1 MKDIFEVF
9 WAIQLD
15 LGHES
20 YDDINGS
27 IVSLDDCSMKRR
39 QPLNFL
45 YFITEDITNVN
56 THGPNVFLLYR
67 LFFVSDNL

>member
-9 WAIQLD
+9 RAIQLD
-15 LGHES
+15 LSHES

-27 IVSLDDCSMKRR
+27 IVSLDDCSMKTR

-45 YFITEDITNVN
+45 DFVTEDISNVN
-56 THGPNVFLLYR
+56 THSPNVFLLDR
-67 LFFVSDNL
+67 LFFVSNNL